1 VEISLDEYDALLGI
15 GEASVRLLT
24 ELSLV
29 TRILEDAVREWS
41 DIKDREAS
49 LGIFKEEVN
58 V

>member
-1 VEISLDEYDALLGI
+1 MEISLDEYDALLGI

-41 DIKDREAS
+41 DIKDQEAS
-49 LGIFKEEVN
+49 LGILKEEVN

>member
-1 VEISLDEYDALLGI
+1 MEISLDEYDAMLGI
-15 GEASVRLLT
+15 GEAAVKLLT

-41 DIKDREAS
+41 DIKDREAI
-49 LGIFKEEVN
+49 LGLFKEEAN